1 MQTAPHLHRKRRSW
15 IFRFFATMKAGLLLC
30 VAAALFTVTVA
41 QAPAPS
47 PSLTTE
53 VLNFALN
60 LEYLEAEF
68 YSCAATGQ
76 PLPADLRGG
85 GPASTGCEKAILDAK
100 TQAIAE
106 ELADNEI
113 AHVTLLRTALGA
125 EAVPIPQLN
134 IGSAFAAAA
143 DAAAGMTL
151 TPTFSPY
158 LNSLFFLHG
167 AFIFEDV
174 GVTAYA
180 GAAPLIATSSY
191 LGDAARILAVEAY
204 HAGIIRDE
212 LYQSIDVVTPY
223 NITVGD
229 LIDAIAALRN
239 KVGAGSAEG
248 LESTSGA
255 LTLVPTDAMGLVYTR
270 TPAEVIAIV
279 TLGAS
284 NGRGGFFPDGLN
296 GALGAASQTA
306 TGG

>member
-1 MQTAPHLHRKRRSW
+1 M
-15 IFRFFATMKAGLLLC
+15 MKAGLLLC
-30 VAAALFTVTVA
+30 VAAALFTATAA

-47 PSLTTE
+47 ASLVVE
-53 VLNFALN
+53 VINFALN
-60 LEYLEAEF
+60 LEYLEATF
-68 YSCAATGQ
+68 YSCAAYGQ
-76 PLPADLRGG
+76 PLPADLTGG
-85 GPASTGCEKAILDAK
+85 GPASTGCQKANLDAK

-106 ELADNEI
+106 ELASNEMD
-113 AHVTLLRTALGA
+113 HVALLRSVLGSQ
-125 EAVPIPQLN
+125 AVPIPLLN
-134 IGSAFAAAA
+134 IGSAFGEAA
-143 DAAAGMTL
+143 DLAAGMTL

-180 GAAPLIATSSY
+180 GAVPLLATSSY
-191 LGDAARILAVEAY
+191 LGDAARILAVEGY
-204 HAGIIRDE
+204 QSGIVRDE

-229 LIDAIAALRN
+229 LVEAIAALRA
-239 KVGAGSAEG
+239 KVGTGDAQG

-255 LTLVPTDAMGLVYTR
+255 LTLVPVDSMGLVYTR
-270 TPAEVIAIV
+270 TPQEVINIV

-284 NGRGGFFPDGLN
+284 NGRGGFYPNGLN
-296 GALGAASQTA
+296 SALGAASQTA